1 MVRVHCYVSPILH
14 CTNSRAAMRVQSW
27 MRGRERGKYDVRLNN
42 CHHFVNELVNRVAV
56 DTKIHSDDES
66 TRSSS
71 WSGSSATLH
80 LDLDLDEKPFKIVL
94 EVEETMSPPFSE
106 K

>member
-1 MVRVHCYVSPILH
+1 
-14 CTNSRAAMRVQSW
+14 

-42 CHHFVNELVNRVAV
+42 CHHFVNELVNRVTIE
-56 DTKIHSDDES
+56 TKPHGDDES
-66 TRSSS
+66 IRSSS

-80 LDLDLDEKPFKIVL
+80 LDLDLDEKPFKICL
-94 EVEETMSPPFSE
+94 EVAETILPPFSE

>member
-1 MVRVHCYVSPILH
+1 
-14 CTNSRAAMRVQSW
+14 MRVQSW

-42 CHHFVNELVNRVAV
+42 CHHFVNELVNRVTI
-56 DTKIHSDDES
+56 DTKLHSDDES
-66 TRSSS
+66 IRSSS

-80 LDLDLDEKPFKIVL
+80 LDLDFDEKPFQISL
-94 EVEETMSPPFSE
+94 EVAEITSPPPFSE

>member
-1 MVRVHCYVSPILH
+1 
-14 CTNSRAAMRVQSW
+14 MRVQSW

-56 DTKIHSDDES
+56 DTKVHSDDES